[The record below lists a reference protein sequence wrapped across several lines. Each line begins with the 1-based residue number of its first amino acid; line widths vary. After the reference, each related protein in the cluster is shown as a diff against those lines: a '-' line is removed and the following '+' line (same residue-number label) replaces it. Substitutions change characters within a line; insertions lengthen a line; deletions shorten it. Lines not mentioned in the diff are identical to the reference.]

1 MSEAVQQ
8 EEVNWQVKHD
18 KAVAGQQRVQQAI
31 EQAKGEIVG
40 LERQLKQG
48 ERLQAEMD
56 AREALGEASN
66 SKKAV
71 DLAAISAEIQR
82 KRNLIA
88 TLRQRGLEYETAAL
102 ETQEELWGQERN
114 ANRGNIH
121 AAVEDVKTL

>member
-18 KAVAGQQRVQQAI
+18 EAVAGQQRVQQAI

-88 TLRQRGLEYETAAL
+88 TLRQRGLE
-102 ETQEELWGQERN
+102 
-114 ANRGNIH
+114 
-121 AAVEDVKTL
+121 

>member
-1 MSEAVQQ
+1 M
-8 EEVNWQVKHD
+8 
-18 KAVAGQQRVQQAI
+18 
-31 EQAKGEIVG
+31 
-40 LERQLKQG
+40 KQG

-88 TLRQRGLEYETAAL
+88 TLRQRGLE
-102 ETQEELWGQERN
+102 
-114 ANRGNIH
+114 
-121 AAVEDVKTL
+121 